1 MKLSVRFGYPTK
13 MTSKGSQ
20 LLHELVCFEIDKIG
34 ETSQKPLGECVSAAV
49 ENLRGNNVISWI
61 KAY

>member
-1 MKLSVRFGYPTK
+1 MRLRVRFGYPTK

-20 LLHELVCFEIDKIG
+20 LLHELVCCEIDKIG
-34 ETSQKPLGECVSAAV
+34 ETSKKPLGECVSGAI
-49 ENLRGNNVISWI
+49 ENLRRNNVISWI